1 MSDRLCDICGDY
13 KELCGHDFL
22 YAEIEKLKA
31 RIALLEAENDRYRN
45 GYKGGCW
52 TCESVGELNV
62 KLEAENARLRE
73 AVDLVILKHRVRKER
88 GTLVYFELPSEE
100 LEALAALLGGGEK

>member
-1 MSDRLCDICGDY
+1 MSFEDDY
-13 KELCGHDFL
+13 ELGCVAGREYSKETI
-22 YAEIEKLKA
+22 ARLKA
-31 RIALLEAENDRYRN
+31 RIAE
-45 GYKGGCW
+45 
-52 TCESVGELNV
+52 
-62 KLEAENARLRE
+62 LEAENARLRE